1 MEGLG
6 QNQETRETSLFL
18 IMTKRRIDH
27 LLVERGCAESRQ
39 KAQAIILAG
48 QVLVDEQKV
57 EKPGQMVAP
66 GSAIRVIGR
75 LPFVSRAGVKLR
87 AALDCFQIPVAGRF
101 CADLG
106 ASTGGFTDCL
116 LQAGARSVHAFD
128 VGRGQ
133 LAWKLRSD
141 PRVVVRD
148 RFNVRDIT
156 AHDLPLQ
163 ISLVTA
169 DLSFI
174 SLDKI
179 LPPLSWA
186 LRERSSEWKDRPAAF
201 HVDLVLLV
209 KPQFEVG
216 KGEVGKGGIVRAPEK
231 RLRAL
236 AQVESAARG
245 QGYEVVGRIPS
256 PISGARGNQE
266 FLLYLRLFPDL

>member
-1 MEGLG
+1 
-6 QNQETRETSLFL
+6 
-18 IMTKRRIDH
+18 MTKRRIDH

-57 EKPGQMVAP
+57 EKPGQLVAP

-75 LPFVSRAGVKLR
+75 LPFVSRAGVKLQ
-87 AALDCFQIPVAGRF
+87 AALDCFQIPVAGRI

-116 LQAGARSVHAFD
+116 LQAGARLVHAFD
-128 VGRGQ
+128 VGKGQ
-133 LAWKLRSD
+133 IDWKLRSD
-141 PRVVVRD
+141 LRVVVRD
-148 RFNVRDIT
+148 RFNVRNIT

-174 SLDKI
+174 SLAKI
-179 LPPLSWA
+179 LPPLSQA
-186 LRERSSEWKDRPAAF
+186 LRDRSSEWKDRPDAF

-216 KGEVGKGGIVRAPEK
+216 KGEVGSGGIVRAPEK
-231 RLRAL
+231 RLQAV
-236 AQVESAARG
+236 AHVESSATR
-245 QGYEVVGRIPS
+245 QGYEVVGKIPS

>member
-1 MEGLG
+1 
-6 QNQETRETSLFL
+6 
-18 IMTKRRIDH
+18 MTKRRIDH
-27 LLVERGCAESRQ
+27 ILVERGCAESRQ

-57 EKPGQMVAP
+57 EKPGQLVAS
-66 GSAIRVIGR
+66 GSAIRVIGQ
-75 LPFVSRAGVKLR
+75 LPFVSRGGVKLQ
-87 AALDCFQIPVAGRF
+87 AALDGFQIPVAGRF

-128 VGRGQ
+128 VGAGQ
-133 LAWKLRSD
+133 IAWKLRSD

-148 RFNVRDIT
+148 RFNVRNIT

-169 DLSFI
+169 DLAFI

-179 LPPLSWA
+179 LPNLSQA
-186 LRERSSEWKDRPAAF
+186 LRERTREWKDRPADF

-231 RLRAL
+231 RLQAL
-236 AQVESAARG
+236 ARVESSATS
-245 QGYEVVGRIPS
+245 QGYEVVGNIPF
-256 PISGARGNQE
+256 PISGTRRNQE